1 MMMMLRATRVVARPA
16 LHNAAVRR
24 TSTRSKARTYAFR
37 AAAAP
42 YALLGLVPITS
53 STLAAYHLAGGR
65 EDEARGCAF
74 FAATGFLSLPLSLVM
89 FAAAPLTLLFDG
101 DRRRAPDWVQKAW
114 GRLTTRCFYET
125 TVEGAEK
132 LAALEGAGAVF
143 VSNHC
148 SWLDIYAL
156 FELDALPLKIVA
168 KREIFYIPLC
178 GWVMH
183 LIGHIPLDRSKGGA
197 GVLARCGELLDRDQ
211 PVFFFPE
218 GTRSADGRLQAFKP
232 GAFVLA
238 ARKDVPVVPITI
250 LGTAALMPPGNE
262 FWQGGRLTKAGGVT
276 VVVHDPV
283 YPDRA
288 AQDVVL
294 DLSSR
299 ARAAIAGG
307 LPER

>member
-1 MMMMLRATRVVARPA
+1 MMMLRRASLAAGTALRRPP
-16 LHNAAVRR
+16 VRR

-89 FAAAPLTLLFDG
+89 FAAAPFTLLFDG

-178 GWVMH
+178 GWVMY

-262 FWQGGRLTKAGGVT
+262 FSYATPTNAS
-276 VVVHDPV
+276 PV
-283 YPDRA
+283 
-288 AQDVVL
+288 
-294 DLSSR
+294 
-299 ARAAIAGG
+299 
-307 LPER
+307 